1 MASRRALLGFAAVL
15 AASLSIAPVA
25 QAAQS
30 KEAETFIGNL
40 ANEALKDL
48 SDKLPEPELEK
59 RFKALLD
66 KNFDM
71 ARISRFVLGRYWVTA
86 SDKEKQDFQ
95 NLFEAY
101 VVRAYSIRFSEYSGE
116 TVKVTGSRSD
126 TPDNAVVMSDILQP
140 DNAPPVKVE
149 WVLRKSDNAFRIADV
164 SVDGV
169 SMVLTQKQE
178 FAAVIERNGGGVA
191 SLNRAIQDKLNGTT
205 TAQQSRGARSSP
217 GQGLVADTV
226 WLVGLGAEAALPI
239 GLVVLVVALE
249 PHDLAVALEGE
260 DVGRDAVE
268 EPAVVADHH
277 DTAWKVHD
285 RILERAERIDVEIV
299 GGLVQQDHVGAG
311 LEHLR
316 EVNAVALSAR
326 ELPDFFLRVGAAEV
340 EQRDIG
346 SARHLAPA
354 EVDLVLTA

>member
-205 TAQQSRGARSSP
+205 TAQQ
-217 GQGLVADTV
+217 
-226 WLVGLGAEAALPI
+226 
-239 GLVVLVVALE
+239 
-249 PHDLAVALEGE
+249 
-260 DVGRDAVE
+260 
-268 EPAVVADHH
+268 
-277 DTAWKVHD
+277 
-285 RILERAERIDVEIV
+285 
-299 GGLVQQDHVGAG
+299 
-311 LEHLR
+311 
-316 EVNAVALSAR
+316 
-326 ELPDFFLRVGAAEV
+326 
-340 EQRDIG
+340 
-346 SARHLAPA
+346 
-354 EVDLVLTA
+354 